1 MDNLINKFTNL
12 QNELT
17 NFLKKGGGLKKKK
30 EKDFTKLKK
39 DELITY
45 FDTFIK
51 KISLE
56 NTSHNEWLKQFNK
69 NEVFD
74 DQYSFLYP
82 NLDDPNFNQKIASK
96 KEFTDT
102 KYDDK
107 VYNVKEHSEKMCNER
122 DFELLPH
129 QTFVRNFLSFQTP
142 YNNLLLFHGLGTGK
156 TCSAISVCEEMR
168 DYLKQMQISKRIII
182 VASPNVQENFKL
194 QLFDERKLENTN
206 GIWTMKACSGNKFL
220 DEINPMKMRGFSKKK
235 NY

>member
-69 NEVFD
+69 NEV
-74 DQYSFLYP
+74 
-82 NLDDPNFNQKIASK
+82 N
-96 KEFTDT
+96 
-102 KYDDK
+102 
-107 VYNVKEHSEKMCNER
+107 R
-122 DFELLPH
+122 
-129 QTFVRNFLSFQTP
+129 
-142 YNNLLLFHGLGTGK
+142 
-156 TCSAISVCEEMR
+156 
-168 DYLKQMQISKRIII
+168 
-182 VASPNVQENFKL
+182 
-194 QLFDERKLENTN
+194 
-206 GIWTMKACSGNKFL
+206 
-220 DEINPMKMRGFSKKK
+220 
-235 NY
+235 

>member
-156 TCSAISVCEEMR
+156 TCSAI
-168 DYLKQMQISKRIII
+168 
-182 VASPNVQENFKL
+182 VAL
-194 QLFDERKLENTN
+194 QLGRHFAGVRIGLHGVPSKL
-206 GIWTMKACSGNKFL
+206 
-220 DEINPMKMRGFSKKK
+220 
-235 NY
+235 